1 MKKSQSRI
9 LTTHAGSLPRPL
21 ALTDLYAKRAKGQS
35 IDDAA
40 LATMVST
47 AVSQIVPKQI
57 EAGLDVVNNG
67 EQSREAFFLYVQH
80 RMSGFEPGGTR
91 QRWRDVTRYS
101 QFYESR
107 ERALKSR
114 NVVSNMAPPKVTG
127 EVSYLDPALI
137 ESECLEF
144 KQVLDT
150 HRGDYAEAFMT
161 APSPGIIASAIP
173 NQHYDSFSSYLQAI
187 TNALAHE
194 YHYIVDKGFIL
205 QLDCPDLAMER
216 HISFADR
223 PINDF
228 IEFVEQIIDAINGA
242 LVSIPPEQVRLHV
255 CWGNYEGPHD
265 LDVPLDDILKPI
277 LDARVGAFLFPLA
290 NPRHAHEH
298 RCFRGDLLRD
308 DQLLIAGVIDTTTNY
323 IEHPQVVA
331 DRIVLAAQAI
341 GNPQRGLAGTDCG
354 FDTSAGMGRVSEDIV
369 WAKLRVLHEGAALAT
384 EQLF

>member
-242 LVSIPPEQVRLHV
+242 LASIPPEQVRLHV

-341 GNPQRGLAGTDCG
+341 GNPQRVLAGTDCG

>member
-80 RMSGFEPGGTR
+80 RMSGFEPGGSR

-127 EVSYLDPALI
+127 EVSYLDPTMI

-144 KQVLDT
+144 KQVLDA

-341 GNPQRGLAGTDCG
+341 GNPQRVLAGTDCG

-369 WAKLRVLHEGAALAT
+369 WAKLRALHEGAALST

>member
-242 LVSIPPEQVRLHV
+242 LASIPPEQVRLHV

-341 GNPQRGLAGTDCG
+341 GNPQRVLAGTDCG

-369 WAKLRVLHEGAALAT
+369 WAKLRALHEGAALAT

>member
-80 RMSGFEPGGTR
+80 RMSGFEPGGSR

-127 EVSYLDPALI
+127 EVSYLDPTMI

-144 KQVLDT
+144 KQVLDA

-194 YHYIVDKGFIL
+194 YHCIVDKGFIL

-341 GNPQRGLAGTDCG
+341 GNPQRVLAGTDCG

-369 WAKLRVLHEGAALAT
+369 WAKLRALHEGAALAT